1 MKKNRIEIGKYYKGV
16 YSSVIVR
23 ATSDEHQ
30 NGFSGVVVVQ
40 NDSVFPVGFEE
51 TGWDTIN
58 FVEIDYKGEE
68 QSSNE
73 LFPIY

>member
-1 MKKNRIEIGKYYKGV
+1 MKKNRIEIGKYYKGKITD
-16 YSSVIVR
+16 VIIK
-23 ATSDEHQ
+23 ATSDEYQ

-40 NDSVFPVGFEE
+40 SGSVFPVGFEE
-51 TGWDTIN
+51 TDWDTVM